1 MTAAIK
7 IHDLFQKDIR
17 REINGVIKVDQ
28 YDEDSV
34 YTELDEYVVTKET
47 LKHLDTFFD
56 RYLHAM
62 SEPTDKTGVWVSGFF
77 GSGKSHFIKML
88 SYLLENQVVK
98 GKSSL
103 DFFREKIDD
112 P

>member
-28 YDEDSV
+28 YDEDSI

-47 LKHLDTFFD
+47 LKHLDIFLRSIFTQCPSLPI
-56 RYLHAM
+56 R
-62 SEPTDKTGVWVSGFF
+62 SEYGSQVSLGQVNHILSRCCPTCW
-77 GSGKSHFIKML
+77 
-88 SYLLENQVVK
+88 
-98 GKSSL
+98 
-103 DFFREKIDD
+103 KIR
-112 P
+112 

>member
-47 LKHLDTFFD
+47 LKHLDTFF
-56 RYLHAM
+56 
-62 SEPTDKTGVWVSGFF
+62 V
-77 GSGKSHFIKML
+77 
-88 SYLLENQVVK
+88 
-98 GKSSL
+98 
-103 DFFREKIDD
+103 
-112 P
+112 